1 LEPVGVLVLVNENV
15 VEASTDVAGNGR
27 LGHRVTPVQQEVVVI
42 KNIVLLLPGDIGLK
56 EAAELAGPL
65 GAPWKEPGKRF
76 FERTAG
82 IDGVRVDRQAGVRF
96 MRSAAAHCGSTPGRS
111 GSTRP
116 FAVLDRADS
125 ADLLDLTRSELGL
138 AQTASRFPRKDDRQ
152 HLHSLNPEQRVPDQ
166 GRSDD
171 PVETPWAASPR
182 ASARISWLRRVISS
196 AARRV
201 KGLAAG
207 AADRGRSG

>member
-1 LEPVGVLVLVNENV
+1 MPAVR
-15 VEASTDVAGNGR
+15 S
-27 LGHRVTPVQQEVVVI
+27 
-42 KNIVLLLPGDIGLK
+42 
-56 EAAELAGPL
+56 
-65 GAPWKEPGKRF
+65 KEPLARF
-76 FERTAG
+76 FPWCAEWSGELR
-82 IDGVRVDRQAGVRF
+82 RLFQAYVARN
-96 MRSAAAHCGSTPGRS
+96 
-111 GSTRP
+111 
-116 FAVLDRADS
+116 LDRADS